1 MIYAIS
7 LAAVCALAWFIG
19 TYGARLG
26 IPVWLLVFI
35 SAMLGF
41 LIMHAVSSSQAQAV
55 PIDAEAFKTPVK
67 YRECRPLTWDDVQT
81 GKDVLP
87 LPPSCVLTPPAKR
100 ASVKTTPPDVNPFT
114 QYAHQ

>member
-19 TYGARLG
+19 TFGARLG
-26 IPVWLLVFI
+26 IPTWLLVFI
-35 SAMLGF
+35 SAVLGF
-41 LIMHAVSSSQAQAV
+41 LIMQAVSSSQAHAV
-55 PIDAEAFKTPVK
+55 PVDAEAFKAPVK

-87 LPPSCVLTPPAKR
+87 LPPSCVLIPPAKR
-100 ASVKTTPPDVNPFT
+100 ASVKTAAPDVNPFA
-114 QYAHQ
+114 QFARQ